1 MRLLCHVL
9 LKNDS
14 IKHMRFE
21 RKLPALPA
29 RRKHSERFTCV
40 RDSIRR
46 HLEEMSEIP
55 GSRQKIEHFLLAGKE
70 LAASHRR
77 TDRGLLVEDKD
88 GRSSLCRSDGC
99 LQSSGAGSCDD
110 DFEAS

>member
-14 IKHMRFE
+14 IKHMRPK

-29 RRKHSERFTCV
+29 RRKHPERFTCV

-70 LAASHRR
+70 LAASYRR
-77 TDRGLLVEDKD
+77 TDCGLLVEDKD
-88 GRSSLCRSDGC
+88 GRSSLCRSDGR
-99 LQSSGAGSCDD
+99 L
-110 DFEAS
+110 